1 MFTFAETKKLYKKY
15 MAIIKD
21 EVLQKVNDY
30 CTEKQYTL
38 DESFR
43 DKFSEK
49 FAAANN
55 GDSLSIDDE
64 GIGDSI
70 RFNLDTAFSAASKGI
85 EKESAKWKKKEG
97 EYKEK
102 MANLEKPAPN
112 KKAKE
117 ESSET
122 PEIPKEIQDEL
133 TALKE
138 FREGQQKQ
146 DKRSRIL
153 AIAKKSVREDLH
165 RDLEKV
171 FDYMAVDY
179 AKEDGEIAKTLSERF
194 MDLFKDKI
202 GDIRPKSPESSSKK
216 YEELTK
222 GMQKVKI

>member
-1 MFTFAETKKLYKKY
+1 MFIFAETKKLYKKY
-15 MAIIKD
+15 MAISKD

-64 GIGDSI
+64 GIGSSI

-85 EKESAKWKKKEG
+85 EKESVKWKKKEG

-102 MANLEKPAPN
+102 IANFEKPDPN
-112 KKAKE
+112 KKTIE
-117 ESSET
+117 VSPET
-122 PEIPKEIQDEL
+122 TEIPKEIQDEL

-138 FREGQQKQ
+138 FRESQQKR
-146 DKRSRIL
+146 DKRGRIL

-171 FDYMAVDY
+171 FDYMDVDY
-179 AKEDGEIAKTLSERF
+179 AKEDGDIAKTLSERF